1 VRLGDV
7 GPGGRLRLDS
17 ATRYLQDVSADDTAD
32 AALPDAEAWVVRKTV
47 VEAHVRPRY
56 QEHVDVATWCSGTGS
71 HWAERRITIRGD
83 AGGHV
88 EAASTWVHFD
98 HRTGRPKRVPHG
110 FDAIYGEASGGRKV
124 KARLLHPDPE
134 GGDTRP
140 WPLRATDFDVLRHV
154 NNAAYWEA
162 VEEVLAD
169 DPLARLPLRA
179 ELEHRAAVEP
189 GAAVDL
195 VHRRD
200 DGGLWVWLVA
210 DGAVG
215 ASARVEPL
223 SR

>member
-1 VRLGDV
+1 
-7 GPGGRLRLDS
+7 
-17 ATRYLQDVSADDTAD
+17 
-32 AALPDAEAWVVRKTV
+32 
-47 VEAHVRPRY
+47 
-56 QEHVDVATWCSGTGS
+56 VATWCSGTGS